1 MGDASATKDDYIKAC
16 ADLQKEPIPEILAI
30 FNTAIDESFT

>member
-1 MGDASATKDDYIKAC
+1 MGDASATKEDYIKAC
-16 ADLQKEPIPEILAI
+16 ADAQKEPNAELLAI